1 MVNTAFTSFRDE
13 LIKIAEYDSDLNQR
27 VFKYNQAQRAGVV
40 GGSVGGGILGH
51 LTAAAKTKSQKA
63 KALMT
68 GAGIAAGA
76 ITGGRAAGSRA
87 QKKYFPEYK
96 KEKSAGWNRED
107 PLVQDTTKRINRVA
121 GSAVTG
127 LAAGGIGGGMLGH
140 RLARGSSAASRIA
153 ATAGGVLGG
162 AYFGTHAGAQ
172 AGKAIFFPNLRE
184 RIIQHVNRG
193 DLLAGKLV

>member
-27 VFKYNQAQRAGVV
+27 VFKYNQSQRAGVV

-76 ITGGRAAGSRA
+76 IVGGRAAGSRA

-96 KEKSAGWNRED
+96 KEKSAEWNRED
-107 PLVQDTTKRINRVA
+107 PLVQDTEKRIGRVVGAGLTGTAVGGVGGGALGYKLTRGMSAPIRVA
-121 GSAVTG
+121 GTALGS
-127 LAAGGIGGGMLGH
+127 AGGLF
-140 RLARGSSAASRIA
+140 AGS
-153 ATAGGVLGG
+153 
-162 AYFGTHAGAQ
+162 Q
-172 AGKAIFFPNLRE
+172 AGFRLGQKAFFPNLKE
-184 RIIQHVNRG
+184 RMNEHVMRG
-193 DLLAGKLV
+193 DIDKDLAR